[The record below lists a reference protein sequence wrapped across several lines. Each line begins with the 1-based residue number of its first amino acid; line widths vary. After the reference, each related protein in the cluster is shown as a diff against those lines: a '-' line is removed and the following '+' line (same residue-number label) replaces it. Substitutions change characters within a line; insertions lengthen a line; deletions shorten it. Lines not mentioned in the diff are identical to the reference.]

1 MKLSALKIILVS
13 ILPAL
18 VACSDATV
26 GDTAAPIEAAA
37 PDFTV
42 QTTLSQ
48 ESVSAGTA
56 VQAVCVVKSK
66 AGMQVTLPT
75 IVRTIPE
82 GAATIVDH
90 TVTATKAGIIEVQC
104 VVAGSSI
111 VDPTPAT
118 LVVFE
123 GPALRSLAEVSP
135 SSILSGQT
143 SSVTCKIED
152 AHGNPIPNAPVTIEV
167 DDAQVAVLS
176 GTTLTGQMVGK
187 ANITCVSADVAPSER
202 IPATLTVGVGAAS
215 KLTMEVT
222 PDLDWYTPGDVV
234 NIHAYVSDVWGN
246 AVGSGVATVTGPTQG
261 VTKTGANAWILNAEG
276 AHLFTAADS
285 SGLEGAETLMV
296 DGTAPGIF
304 LAIPERGSIVTN
316 GDVVQIEG
324 NAYDAMSGIE
334 TVEVNGYTVNLN
346 NDGEFNLGL
355 PAVHGLNH
363 VLASAAD
370 LAGRYAEADA
380 AAYHS
385 LAFQPYGLENP
396 ELSRLTGAMHV
407 FLSQEMLDDGD
418 QNLDQI
424 DDFATLIAVALQD
437 LDLAE
442 LGDGAVFWSETMP
455 NVVDEQLMIGGIPV
469 ELQGDAVF
477 TARVSDI
484 IVPSAPLVGF
494 DARDGG
500 VLLTGDFNANADA
513 ENPGGIEL
521 LLTVRADL
529 PINVYA
535 EVTAVLPIGDLEL
548 VYDETINPY
557 VEWIISVSLSE
568 FAFSADT
575 DISKISGE
583 DLEVNILDLQVVADG
598 FEVTPFDTV
607 FIDLGSIDLPLIGTV
622 ELPTMSLD
630 SLVAP
635 LNDLFGDSFLSPIGD
650 AILDIA
656 TAYLMPLLKN
666 EVSPMIGSL
675 FQAFATDVAFDAPR
689 IKALGA
695 EEEPTILTL
704 NTELD
709 TLVFSETG
717 GEMALSALTT
727 GPKGLD
733 VEPLGSILRDTCSG
747 SDTIG
752 FQFAKQHPMEV
763 GFHVDLLNQ
772 VLHAA
777 WWAGTLNATLAD
789 AEIAGAKIA
798 SYGLTNGQITTTFL
812 LPPIL
817 DDCNSKEI
825 LRAQVGDLKVDGQFT
840 YMGQPV
846 TIAAYLTL
854 DAEVTP
860 FANGSDVELKPGLV
874 QTAHVSIVQVNA
886 PASFDP
892 SIFKDIVQD
901 FMVPTILET
910 ITAQVLKNLPL
921 PAIDASSLHPIL
933 PDDVVFELGDLEAV
947 HDKGVIGL
955 GGGLK

>member
-13 ILPAL
+13 TLFAL
-18 VACSDATV
+18 TACSDATV
-26 GDTAAPIEAAA
+26 GGTAEPIEAAA
-37 PDFTV
+37 ADFTV

-56 VQAVCVVKSK
+56 VQAVCVVKSNT
-66 AGMQVTLPT
+66 GMQVSLPT
-75 IVRTIPE
+75 IVQTIPE
-82 GAATIVDH
+82 DAATIVDH
-90 TVTATKAGIIEVQC
+90 TITATKAGIIEVQC

-123 GPALRSLAEVSP
+123 GQALRTIAELSP

-143 SSVTCKIED
+143 SSVTCKVED
-152 AHGNPIPNAPVTIEV
+152 AHGNAIPNVSVTIEV
-167 DDAQVAVLS
+167 DDTQVAALS
-176 GTTLTGQMVGK
+176 GSTLTGQKAGK
-187 ANITCVSADVAPSER
+187 ANITCASSDVAPSER
-202 IPATLTVGVGAAS
+202 IPATLTVGVGSAS

-222 PDLDWYTPGDVV
+222 PLQDWYSPGDVV
-234 NIHAYVSDVWGN
+234 NIHAYVSDSWGN
-246 AVGSGVATVTGPTQG
+246 AVGSGVATVNGPANG

-285 SGLEGAETLMV
+285 SGLQGAETLMV
-296 DGTAPGIF
+296 DGTAPGIY
-304 LAIPERGSIVTN
+304 LTIPERGSIVTN

-324 NAYDAMSGIE
+324 GAYDAMSGIDS
-334 TVEVNGYTVNLN
+334 VEVNGYTVNLN
-346 NDGEFNLGL
+346 SEGEFNLGI

-385 LAFQPYGLENP
+385 LAFQPYGLEDP

-407 FLSQEMLDDGD
+407 FLSQEMLDDGEQD
-418 QNLDQI
+418 LDQI

-455 NVVDEQLMIGGIPV
+455 DVVDEQLFIGDIPV
-469 ELQGDAVF
+469 DLHGDAVF

-484 IVPSAPLVGF
+484 IVQSAPKVGF

-500 VLLTGDFNANADA
+500 VLLTGDFNANANL

-535 EVTAVLPIGDLEL
+535 EVTTVLPIGDLEL

-557 VEWIISVSLSE
+557 AEWIISVSLSE

-575 DISKISGE
+575 DVSKVSGQ

-598 FEVTPFDTV
+598 FEIVPFDTV
-607 FIDLGSIDLPLIGTV
+607 LIDLGSIDLPLIGTV
-622 ELPTMSLD
+622 ELPIMELD
-630 SLVAP
+630 QLVAP
-635 LNDLFGDSFLSPIGD
+635 LNDLFGASFLSPIGD
-650 AILDIA
+650 GILDIV

-666 EVSPMIGSL
+666 EVAPLIGSL

-689 IKALGA
+689 IKALGVD
-695 EEEPTILTL
+695 EEPTTLAL

-709 TLVFSETG
+709 TLSFTETG

-733 VEPLGSILRDTCSG
+733 IEPLGSILRDTCSG
-747 SDTIG
+747 FDTIG

-825 LRAQVGDLKVDGQFT
+825 LRAQVGDLKVDGAFT

-846 TIAAYLTL
+846 TISAYLTL
-854 DAEVTP
+854 DAEVAP
-860 FANGSDVELKPGLV
+860 VSNGTDVDLKSGMV
-874 QTAHVSIVQVNA
+874 QTAQVTIVDVNG
-886 PASFDP
+886 PVSFDP

-901 FMVPTILET
+901 FVVPTILDT
-910 ITAQVLKNLPL
+910 ITAQVLKDIPL